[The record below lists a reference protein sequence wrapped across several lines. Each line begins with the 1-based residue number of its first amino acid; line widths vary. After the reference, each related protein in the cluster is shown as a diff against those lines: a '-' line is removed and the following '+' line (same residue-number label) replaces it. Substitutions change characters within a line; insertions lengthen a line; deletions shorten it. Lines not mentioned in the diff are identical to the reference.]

1 MKNFILLLVLALCY
15 SCQNDSKGNAQQADS
30 PNSEISSNSSANPV
44 STPPAA
50 NTSQRPQKL
59 NATLTL
65 AASNPAL
72 SKGQVGCVS
81 VTCVGFVDLVS
92 MQFTMKWD
100 KNVLDFQEVRGFNL
114 PYLGAANYG
123 AHRSAEGEL
132 TFVWIDNSLKG
143 VTKDDG
149 TVLYE
154 VCFSGKGGSGQ
165 ASPFQFTNA
174 PTLIEVVHKSVREV
188 NFKGIDGVI
197 KVQ

>member
-1 MKNFILLLVLALCY
+1 MKNFILLFSVLLFFGC
-15 SCQNDSKGNAQQADS
+15 NGDSKGAAQEGQDS
-30 PNSEISSNSSANPV
+30 PAAVSANP
-44 STPPAA
+44 PANSA
-50 NTSQRPQKL
+50 PAPAPTNAAQSQQKL

-65 AASNPAL
+65 AASSPAL
-72 SKGQVGCVS
+72 PKGQVGCVS

-92 MQFTMKWD
+92 MQFTMTWD
-100 KNVLDFQEVRGFNL
+100 KNVLQFQEVRGFNL

-149 TVLYE
+149 TALYE
-154 VCFSGKGGSGQ
+154 VCFTGKGDSGQ
-165 ASPFQFTNA
+165 ASPFQFTDK

-188 NFKGIDGVI
+188 NFSGIDGVV

>member
-1 MKNFILLLVLALCY
+1 MKNFILLFSLIFFLGCN
-15 SCQNDSKGNAQQADS
+15 SDSKGTAQEGEDTTTAVSTNTPANA
-30 PNSEISSNSSANPV
+30 
-44 STPPAA
+44 TPPAA
-50 NTSQRPQKL
+50 SANAARTQQKL
-59 NATLTL
+59 DATLTL
-65 AASNPAL
+65 AASSPAL
-72 SKGQVGCVS
+72 NKGQVGCVS

-100 KNVLDFQEVRGFNL
+100 KNVLQFQEVRGFNL

-123 AHRSAEGEL
+123 SHRSAEGEL

-149 TVLYE
+149 TALYE
-154 VCFSGKGGSGQ
+154 VCFTGTGDSGQ

-174 PTLIEVVHKSVREV
+174 PTLIEVVHKSVQEV

-197 KVQ
+197 KVK

>member
-1 MKNFILLLVLALCY
+1 MKNFILLFSLVLFFACN
-15 SCQNDSKGNAQQADS
+15 SDSKGTAQDGEDTTA
-30 PNSEISSNSSANPV
+30 AV
-44 STPPAA
+44 STNTPANATPPPAPA
-50 NTSQRPQKL
+50 NTSQAQQKL

-65 AASNPAL
+65 AASSPAL
-72 SKGQVGCVS
+72 PKGQVGCVS

-100 KNVLDFQEVRGFNL
+100 KNVLQFQEVRGFNL

-149 TVLYE
+149 TAIYE
-154 VCFSGKGGSGQ
+154 VCFTGKGDSGQ
-165 ASPFQFTNA
+165 ASPFRFTDA

-197 KVQ
+197 KVK